1 MKQVKTKQRLE
12 SILPFLH
19 NPSDNVSNNPINMT
33 ETNNPL
39 HPQNKTNITNNSHKV
54 FNNKKRIQVIQ
65 QIKKQTKTK
74 FKNLK
79 KNIRFSKQKHM
90 QTKKTF

>member
-65 QIKKQTKTK
+65 QIKKQTK
-74 FKNLK
+74 KNSR
-79 KNIRFSKQKHM
+79 I
-90 QTKKTF
+90 